1 MICYNCGGELSDKDY
16 CTRCGADV
24 GLYKKVLF
32 MSNRYYNEALDSCAV
47 RDLSGAIELLKQSL
61 KLNVNNVDAHNLL
74 GLVYFEI
81 GEVVE
86 GLGQWVISASI
97 RADKNI
103 ATDYIALMQENT
115 IRLDGMNQNLH
126 KFNQALALCYQGSLD
141 YAVIQLKKILS
152 MAPKYLRA
160 HQLLALI
167 YIKTEEWEK
176 AKHEVEKCA
185 QIDTG
190 NLLTKRYARE
200 IEAVLAPVDEARG
213 KSRRKNKSE
222 EGSGVQVYQSGN
234 ETIIQ
239 PVNRSQSRAG
249 SILLNIGIGVLI
261 GVAVSYFLIL
271 PARIYSVNEAANET
285 VSAVSDEK
293 DKKTAELDALTLEFD
308 KLKSENEEL
317 KSNLEELGVA
327 DGSNTYADNLMMA
340 VNSYM
345 NDPEGIAG
353 VATAL
358 EKLEDENG
366 VRVPVDSE
374 SYNAL
379 YTTLMSQIGDKLA
392 SYYYNMGYSNYKDE
406 DYESSIPNLRRAY
419 NYDNTNEEALFYL
432 GNALRRTE
440 NFDAAKEIYAE
451 IIDYFPGTE
460 MAAKAETYLAE
471 LNN

>member
-1 MICYNCGGELSDKDY
+1 MICYNCGGELSEKDY

-32 MSNRYYNEALDSCAV
+32 MSNRYYNEALDRCSV
-47 RDLSGAIELLKQSL
+47 RDLSGAIELLQQSL

-81 GEVVE
+81 GEVIE

-97 RADKNI
+97 RAEKNI
-103 ATDYIALMQENT
+103 ATDYIALIQENT

-126 KFNQALALCYQGSLD
+126 KFNQALSLCYQGSLD

-152 MAPKYLRA
+152 IAPKYLKA

-167 YIKTEEWEK
+167 YIKTQEWEK

-185 QIDTG
+185 KIDVG
-190 NLLTKRYARE
+190 NTITMRYAKE
-200 IEAVLAPVDEARG
+200 IERALAPVDEPRG
-213 KSRRKNKSE
+213 RGRKKSKNE

-239 PVNRSQSRAG
+239 PVNKSQSRAG
-249 SILLNIGIGVLI
+249 AILLNIGIGVLI

-293 DKKTAELDALTLEFD
+293 DKKAAELDALTLEFD

-317 KSNLEELGVA
+317 KNNLSQFGAVE
-327 DGSNTYADNLMMA
+327 GSNSYADNLMMA

-353 VATAL
+353 VASAL

-366 VRVPVDSE
+366 VRASVDSE
-374 SYNAL
+374 SFNAL
-379 YTTLMSQIGDKLA
+379 YTTLMNQIGPQLA
-392 SYYYNMGYSNYKDE
+392 SYHFNIGYSDYKNE
-406 DYESSIPNLRRAY
+406 DYEASIPNLRRAY
-419 NYDNTNEEALFYL
+419 SYDNTNEEALFYL
-432 GNALRRTE
+432 GNAYRRTD
-440 NFDAAKEIYAE
+440 NFDAAKEVYAE
-451 IIDYFPGTE
+451 VVDYFPGTD
-460 MAAKAETYLAE
+460 MASKAETYLAE